1 MTPRSPSCRARALG
15 AALSL
20 TTPSVPS
27 LVPPSPAPSALSPPL
42 CPQSWGHSPACGP
55 PASPSPVHPAHSPA
69 EASPPAYISF
79 NTPTPSSLTQGRN
92 SRKANKNS
100 QGVCFG
106 SIFRPQKHYK
116 EWKVQS
122 PYTLIL
128 LHSCSRALP
137 VRVAYPPPAPAPAP
151 ASACG
156 LGRNQPPTQYLGY
169 TPGSRLL
176 HITAQSHHTVSTP
189 IRPQCTLA
197 LTQPTHS
204 SHSPAPGNLAPPQPR
219 PRRSPAPLPVSSGF

>member
-137 VRVAYPPPAPAPAP
+137 VRVAYPPPRPSPRLSVWARQEPAPHPIPWLHPRVPPPAHHRPITPHSFNPYSAP
-151 ASACG
+151 VH
-156 LGRNQPPTQYLGY
+156 LG
-169 TPGSRLL
+169 SD
-176 HITAQSHHTVSTP
+176 
-189 IRPQCTLA
+189 
-197 LTQPTHS
+197 
-204 SHSPAPGNLAPPQPR
+204 PAHPFFSQPR
-219 PRRSPAPLPVSSGF
+219 PG